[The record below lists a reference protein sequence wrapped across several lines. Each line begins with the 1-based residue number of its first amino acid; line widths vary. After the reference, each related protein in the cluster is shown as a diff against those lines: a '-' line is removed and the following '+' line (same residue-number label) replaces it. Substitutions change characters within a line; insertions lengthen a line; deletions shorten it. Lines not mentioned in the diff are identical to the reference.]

1 MEYGNLLF
9 LYILLPLVI
18 FVYFVI
24 PGMGRKNW
32 VLLVASLLF
41 YGLGN
46 PLHMVLLVGLS
57 FANYKLALRIVPEDQ
72 STLLLPVA
80 LNLAVLASFKY
91 VAPFLN
97 TFGYKIDDLV
107 IAFPVG
113 LSLFAF
119 SAVSYMVDVYIGKVE
134 PEERFFN
141 LLLYLMLF
149 PKLIQ
154 GPLVRYEQVCDQ
166 LEHRRHSPRAVFEG
180 LQRFLFGLAKK
191 VLLADH
197 CGMILDQVN
206 ASGADT
212 TLVGVWFAGI
222 LFLFRIYYDF
232 SGYADMA
239 IGLGRIF
246 GFRYGEN
253 FKRPYLAVSVKEFW
267 SRWNVSLGQFL
278 RDYVYLPMGGKELG
292 RVRHTLN
299 LLIVWAL
306 LGIWHGSGLNYVI
319 WAVYFFAVYMLE
331 ENCSATFE
339 NLPDGLC
346 RLLTWWFVLVG
357 WIIFSHP
364 VPGDLKAAAMAMLG
378 YGGMATEGLGAVIGA
393 SLPLLLI
400 CFLGCTDFPIYMKNL
415 LNGVCGMGRR
425 RKDGDRV
432 TALRIVYLVICVT
445 AMAVLLWFCTIS
457 MVRYPVLPGIYSGF

>member
-9 LYILLPLVI
+9 VYILLPLLI
-18 FVYFVI
+18 LAYFVI
-24 PGMGRKNW
+24 PGMRRKNV
-32 VLLVASLLF
+32 VLLVSSLLL

-46 PLHMVLLVGLS
+46 PIHMALLVVLS
-57 FANYKLALRIVPEDQ
+57 FVNYKLALRIEPEDP
-72 STLLLPVA
+72 STMLLPVA
-80 LNLAVLASFKY
+80 LNLAVLASFKF
-91 VAPFLN
+91 VPPFLN
-97 TFGYKIDDLV
+97 TFGYKIEDLV
-107 IAFPVG
+107 ITFPVG
-113 LSLFAF
+113 LSLFVF
-119 SAVSYMVDVYIGKVE
+119 SAVSYVVDVYTGKVE

-141 LLLYLMLF
+141 LLLYLMVF

-166 LEHRRHSPRAVFEG
+166 LEYRRHSPRAVFEG
-180 LQRFLFGLAKK
+180 LQRFFFGLAKK

-197 CGMILDQVN
+197 CGMILAEVN

-222 LFLFRIYYDF
+222 LFLFQIYYDF

-253 FKRPYLAVSVKEFW
+253 FKRPYLSVSVQEFW
-267 SRWNVSLGQFL
+267 SRWNVSLGEFL
-278 RDYVYLPMGGKELG
+278 RDYVYFPLGGRELG

-306 LGIWHGSGLNYVI
+306 VGFWHGSGLNYII
-319 WAVYFFAVYMLE
+319 WALYFFAVMLLE
-331 ENCSATFE
+331 ESCSATLE
-339 NLPDGLC
+339 NLPDSFC
-346 RLLTWWFVLVG
+346 RCLTWWFVLVG

-364 VPGDLKAAAMAMLG
+364 VPSDLKAAGLAMLG
-378 YGGMATEGLGAVIGA
+378 YGGMAIDGLGAVIGA
-393 SLPLLLI
+393 SLPLLLL
-400 CFLGCTDFPIYMKNL
+400 CFLGCTDFPVYVKNI

-432 TALRIVYLVICVT
+432 TALRIIYLAICVA
-445 AMAVLLWFCTIS
+445 AMAVLLWLCTVS
-457 MVRYPVLPGIYSGF
+457 MVRYPVLPGIYTGF